1 MTDNQNTTSQQQNQP
16 QEGIDI
22 KALLLRFWAKR
33 AFILIV
39 AGIFTICGLVA
50 ALCQKPK
57 YVSTCTFVPQ
67 FASPMQAIPFYSV
80 SSLIPETESITSILT
95 GETLSPLI
103 YPQILKNTEFNKELM
118 HVPLHFRKWEEPV
131 CLYDLYN
138 DPKYKE
144 SNLIKT
150 IKKYTIEVP
159 GRWLRKLEPKEP
171 DVTLPEEND
180 KPLSIYTK
188 PESSVAN
195 TISSMLEFQ
204 VNKKE
209 FYYKL
214 TVTAKEALVAAELC
228 QATVELM
235 QKYIT
240 NFKLSH
246 ARQNREYIQ
255 ELYDEAKDLYE
266 TSQLA
271 LAQYSDANRGVLT
284 ATTQIRKEQLTAD
297 YNLAYSAFSTMSQQ
311 LLTAEVKV
319 REDTPS
325 FALVDPASVPLKRA
339 NSRVKTLLTWIFL
352 GFFFGLAIVFGLDW
366 LKTQGLNWPKKWD

>member
-1 MTDNQNTTSQQQNQP
+1 MTENTNTTAQNPSQDS
-16 QEGIDI
+16 IDI
-22 KALLLRFWAKR
+22 KALLLRFWNKR
-33 AFILIV
+33 LFILIV
-39 AGIFTICGLVA
+39 AACFTVFGLIA
-50 ALCQKPK
+50 ALTQKAK

-67 FASPMQAIPFYSV
+67 FASPMQATPFYSL
-80 SSLIPETESITSILT
+80 SSMLPSTESLTAILT
-95 GETLSPLI
+95 GETLSPLV

-118 HVPLHFRKWEEPV
+118 RVPLHFRKWDEPV
-131 CLYDLYN
+131 CLYDYYN
-138 DPKYKE
+138 DPKYKQFD
-144 SNLIKT
+144 LIKA

-171 DVTLPEEND
+171 DVVLPEENN

-188 PESSVAN
+188 AEDSVAS

-204 VNKKE
+204 VDKKE

-240 NFKLSH
+240 DFKLSH
-246 ARQNREYIQ
+246 ARQNLEYIQ
-255 ELYDEAKDLYE
+255 ELYDEAKDMYE

-271 LAQYSDANRGVLT
+271 LAQYSDANRGAMT

-319 REDTPS
+319 REDTPA

-352 GFFFGLAIVFGLDW
+352 GFVLGFAAVFGLDW
-366 LKTQGLNWPKKWD
+366 LKSQGLNWPKKWD

>member
-1 MTDNQNTTSQQQNQP
+1 MTENNNTTAQQQSQS

-22 KALLLRFWAKR
+22 KALLLRFWNKR
-33 AFILIV
+33 LFILIV
-39 AGIFTICGLVA
+39 TACFTVLGLVA

-67 FASPMQAIPFYSV
+67 FASPMQATPFYSI
-80 SSLIPETESITSILT
+80 SSMLPSTESLAAILT
-95 GETLSPLI
+95 GESLSPLV

-118 HVPLHFRKWEEPV
+118 RVPLHFRKWDEPV
-131 CLYDLYN
+131 CLYDYYN
-138 DPKYKE
+138 DPKYKQFD
-144 SNLIKT
+144 LIKT
-150 IKKYTIEVP
+150 IKKYTIDVP
-159 GRWLRKLEPKEP
+159 RRWLSKLEPKEP
-171 DVTLPEEND
+171 DITLPEGNS
-180 KPLSIYTK
+180 KTLSIYTK
-188 PESSVAN
+188 SEASVAK
-195 TISSMLEFQ
+195 TISSMLDFK
-204 VNKKE
+204 VSKTE
-209 FYYKL
+209 FYYTL
-214 TVTAKEALVAAELC
+214 TVTAKEALVSAELC
-228 QATVELM
+228 QATLELM

-240 NFKLSH
+240 DFKLSH

-255 ELYDEAKDLYE
+255 ELYDEAKDMYE

-271 LAQYSDANRGVLT
+271 LAQYSDANRGAMT

-319 REDTPS
+319 REDTPA

-352 GFFFGLAIVFGLDW
+352 GFVLGFAAVFGLDW
-366 LKTQGLNWPKKWD
+366 LKAQGVNWPKKWN

>member
-1 MTDNQNTTSQQQNQP
+1 MTENNTTTSQNPSQDS
-16 QEGIDI
+16 IDI
-22 KALLLRFWAKR
+22 KSLLIRFWNKR
-33 AFILIV
+33 LFILIV
-39 AGIFTICGLVA
+39 TACFTILGLVA
-50 ALCQKPK
+50 ALTQKAK

-67 FASPMQAIPFYSV
+67 FASPMQATPFYSV
-80 SSLIPETESITSILT
+80 SSLLPSTESLTAILT
-95 GETLSPLI
+95 GETLSPLV

-118 HVPLHFRKWEEPV
+118 RVPLHFRKWEEPV
-131 CLYDLYN
+131 CLYDYYN
-138 DPKYKE
+138 DPKYKQFD
-144 SNLIKT
+144 LIKT

-171 DVTLPEEND
+171 DVVLPDSND
-180 KPLSIYTK
+180 NSLSIYSK
-188 PESSVAN
+188 AEDSVAS

-204 VNKKE
+204 VDKKE

-240 NFKLSH
+240 DFKLSH
-246 ARQNREYIQ
+246 ARQNLEYIQ
-255 ELYDEAKDLYE
+255 ELYDEAKDMYE

-271 LAQYSDANRGVLT
+271 LAQYSDANRGAMT

-319 REDTPS
+319 REDTPA

-352 GFFFGLAIVFGLDW
+352 GFVLGFAAVFGLDW
-366 LKTQGLNWPKKWD
+366 LKAQGINWPNRWN

>member
-1 MTDNQNTTSQQQNQP
+1 MTENNTTTSQNPSQDS
-16 QEGIDI
+16 IDI
-22 KALLLRFWAKR
+22 KALLLRFWSKR
-33 AFILIV
+33 RFILIIT
-39 AGIFTICGLVA
+39 ACFTVLGLVA

-67 FASPMQAIPFYSV
+67 FASPMQATPFYSL
-80 SSLIPETESITSILT
+80 SSMLPSTESLTAILT
-95 GETLSPLI
+95 GETLSPLV

-118 HVPLHFRKWEEPV
+118 RVPLHFRKWDEPV
-131 CLYDLYN
+131 CLYDYYN
-138 DPKYKE
+138 DPKYKQFD
-144 SNLIKT
+144 LIKT

-171 DVTLPEEND
+171 EVILPERDD
-180 KPLSIYTK
+180 KPLSIYSK
-188 PESSVAN
+188 AEDSVAS
-195 TISSMLEFQ
+195 TLSSMLEFQ
-204 VNKKE
+204 VDKKE

-240 NFKLSH
+240 DFKLSH
-246 ARQNREYIQ
+246 ARQNLEYIQ
-255 ELYDEAKDLYE
+255 ELYDEAKEMYE
-266 TSQLA
+266 TKQLA
-271 LAQYSDANRGVLT
+271 LAQYSDANRGALT

-319 REDTPS
+319 REDTPA

-352 GFFFGLAIVFGLDW
+352 GFVLGFATVFGLDW
-366 LKTQGLNWPKKWD
+366 LKAQGLNWPKKWD